1 MSRFTLPEHLDIR
14 QVAQLREA
22 LVAASATG
30 PLILDA
36 SAVAR
41 VDTAGVQLLASA
53 LLADPPA
60 AGSLVNASPTLRQAL
75 VTLGLAE
82 LIPGESSETPAPGSH

>member
-1 MSRFTLPEHLDIR
+1 MSRFTLPEHIDIR
-14 QVAQLREA
+14 HVAPLREA

-30 PLILDA
+30 PLVLDA
-36 SAVAR
+36 SAVER
-41 VDTAGVQLLASA
+41 VDTAGVQLLTSA

-60 AGSLVNASPTLRQAL
+60 ASSLVDASPALRQAL

-82 LIPGESSETPAPGSH
+82 VIPGAPSETPAPDSH